1 MCILRQAALSM
12 VWRCAG
18 KIQQVRA
25 ATGSLLFLG
34 AFMYAFWRVGI
45 YWPGVPPPEHGIFR
59 LKQVRG
65 VIKGSLIRV

>member
-1 MCILRQAALSM
+1 VHA
-12 VWRCAG
+12 AG
-18 KIQQVRA
+18 KIQQLQA

-59 LKQVRG
+59 LKQVNPPMC
-65 VIKGSLIRV
+65 IYSIE